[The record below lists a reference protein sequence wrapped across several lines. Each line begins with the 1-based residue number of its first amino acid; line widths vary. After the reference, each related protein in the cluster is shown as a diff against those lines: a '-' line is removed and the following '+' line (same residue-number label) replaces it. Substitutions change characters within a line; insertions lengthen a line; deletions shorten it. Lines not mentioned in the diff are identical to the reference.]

1 LPEVSEVDVIR
12 HFTKLSMRSIGVDTA
27 FYPLGSCTMKYNP
40 KVNEDLASLPGFA
53 SVHPLQP
60 ADDAQGTLRLM
71 YELEQFLVEIGG
83 MDAASLQPAAGAQGE
98 MTGLMLIRA
107 FHVANGDLSRKKI
120 LVPDSSHGTNPASA
134 ALTGFEV
141 VEVKSND
148 RGGVDLEDLKRLTDE
163 TVAGLMLTNPNTLG
177 LFDENVEEIVEI
189 VHNAGG
195 LAYYDGANMN
205 AILGICRPGDMGFDV
220 MHFNLHKTFSTP
232 HGGGGPGSGPVAVK
246 KHLSRFL
253 PKPMIRKGNDGRY
266 YLDDDCPDSIGKV
279 RSFYGNVGVCIK
291 AYCYIR
297 QMGAD
302 GLAEVSKNA
311 VLNANYLLSRLKGTY
326 DLPYDRP
333 CMHEFVLSAAN
344 LKGSGVKARDI
355 AKRLL
360 DYGVHPPTVYF
371 PLIVHE
377 ALMVEPTETES
388 IETLDAFADA
398 MIAIA
403 RECET
408 DKEKVLGAPHET
420 VVGRLDEVLAARK
433 PDLRWKPHACAT
445 AD

>member
-1 LPEVSEVDVIR
+1 
-12 HFTKLSMRSIGVDTA
+12 
-27 FYPLGSCTMKYNP
+27 
-40 KVNEDLASLPGFA
+40 
-53 SVHPLQP
+53 
-60 ADDAQGTLRLM
+60 
-71 YELEQFLVEIGG
+71 
-83 MDAASLQPAAGAQGE
+83 
-98 MTGLMLIRA
+98 
-107 FHVANGDLSRKKI
+107 
-120 LVPDSSHGTNPASA
+120 
-134 ALTGFEV
+134 
-141 VEVKSND
+141 
-148 RGGVDLEDLKRLTDE
+148 
-163 TVAGLMLTNPNTLG
+163 
-177 LFDENVEEIVEI
+177 
-189 VHNAGG
+189 
-195 LAYYDGANMN
+195 
-205 AILGICRPGDMGFDV
+205 
-220 MHFNLHKTFSTP
+220 
-232 HGGGGPGSGPVAVK
+232 
-246 KHLSRFL
+246 
-253 PKPMIRKGNDGRY
+253 
-266 YLDDDCPDSIGKV
+266 
-279 RSFYGNVGVCIK
+279 
-291 AYCYIR
+291 
-297 QMGAD
+297 MGAD